1 MKRLL
6 LTGSDGFTGG
16 HFHLAAE
23 AAGYHVN
30 ALKSDLTDAKAVA
43 AEIAQIQ
50 PEYVVHL
57 AALSAVTHPDE
68 QAFYHVNL
76 FGTQFLLTALCE
88 LQVRP
93 KKVLLASSA
102 NVYGNSD
109 ATKISEAVCPKP
121 VNHYAISKLAM
132 EYMATT
138 YTVNLPIVIAR
149 PFNYTGI
156 GHDTRFVIPKIIEH
170 FKSFAGSIA
179 LGSLDVY
186 REYND
191 VRMVCD
197 AYLKL
202 LEVDIACGIY
212 NICTGRTYSL
222 REVLSMLEKITA
234 HKIDV
239 QVNQDFVR
247 KNEVISL
254 SGDPR
259 KIQSVA
265 PELKVYDLES
275 TLAWMLGHRSISSP
289 KN

>member
-6 LTGSDGFTGG
+6 LTGADGFTGN
-16 HFHLAAE
+16 HFHSAAE
-23 AAGYHVN
+23 TAGYHVSV
-30 ALKSDLTDAKAVA
+30 LTSDLTDMKAVA
-43 AEIAQIQ
+43 AEVAQIQ

-57 AALSAVTHPDE
+57 AAISAVTHPDE
-68 QAFYHVNL
+68 QDFYKVNL
-76 FGTQFLLTALCE
+76 FGTQFLLKALCE
-88 LQVRP
+88 IQVRP

-109 ATKISEAVCPKP
+109 AAKISEAVCPKP

-132 EYMATT
+132 EYMAAT
-138 YTVNLPIVIAR
+138 YTANFPIVIAR

-170 FKSFAGSIA
+170 FKSLAPSIA
-179 LGSLDVY
+179 LGNLDVY

-191 VRMVCD
+191 VRMICD

-202 LEVDIACGIY
+202 LEIGNACGIY
-212 NICTGRTYSL
+212 NICSGRAYSL
-222 REVLSMLEKITA
+222 RGVLSMLEKMTA

-239 QVNQDFVR
+239 QVNQDFIR
-247 KNEVISL
+247 NNEVISL
-254 SGDPR
+254 SGDP
-259 KIQSVA
+259 KKLQSVA

-275 TLAWMLGHRSISSP
+275 TLSWMLGKSSITSP
-289 KN
+289 KS